1 MDSEIVDLVD
11 ESKIE
16 EDVSDSCNFAGAIQA
31 CTVDTEDAAI
41 HAKTNDGKSQEGQGT
56 TLDSQSSSNS
66 SFQMGTQS
74 HGSTNIPTHAK
85 LPNSSGRN
93 FPTIQSVG
101 TPSGNRLSRP
111 STKTPT

>member
-1 MDSEIVDLVD
+1 LDSEIVDLVD

-16 EDVSDSCNFAGAIQA
+16 DVSDSCDFASAIQA
-31 CTVDTEDAAI
+31 SIVDLETAI
-41 HAKTNDGKSQEGQGT
+41 DAKTNDGKSQEGQEA
-56 TLDSQSSSNS
+56 TLTDSQSSSNS

-101 TPSGNRLSRP
+101 TPSGNRLSR
-111 STKTPT
+111 SFTKTPT